1 MDGLDAVVG
10 LSVQRGASVKPPGNV
25 VVVHGLNRGADEV
38 LRCADA
44 ARGRGPISIV
54 TAEVASTIG
63 PSRQDVVD
71 DDVDEAIWEEAE
83 TGLRHQGRVTSNYL
97 ALMAL
102 GGAIAA
108 VGLVSEPVP
117 QTIAFVAASVI
128 APEFEPLAKIPL
140 GLALRRWN
148 VVKRGLVSSAVG
160 YAVLVTGAA
169 LAFLA
174 LRLGGGTSVEAL
186 LANPEVHVIED
197 PTASSLL
204 VSVCGAAAGV
214 VIVLAYRRS
223 LIAGL
228 LVALILV
235 PAAALVGAA
244 AAAGRFGL
252 AYQGLERLLIDA
264 AFIVVLGAVL
274 VLIKQVTVHRRL
286 PMV

>member
-10 LSVQRGASVKPPGNV
+10 LSVQRGASVKPPGDV
-25 VVVHGLNRGADEV
+25 VVVHVLNRGADEV

-54 TAEVASTIG
+54 TAEVASIID

-128 APEFEPLAKIPL
+128 APGFEPLAKIPL

-160 YAVLVTGAA
+160 YAVLVAGAA

-264 AFIVVLGAVL
+264 AFIVVLGALL

>member
-1 MDGLDAVVG
+1 MDRLDAVVG
-10 LSVQRGASVKPPGNV
+10 LSVQRGASVKPPGDV
-25 VVVHGLNRGADEV
+25 VIVHVLNRGADEV

-54 TAEVASTIG
+54 TAEVASIID

-117 QTIAFVAASVI
+117 QTIASVAASVI

-169 LAFLA
+169 LALLA
-174 LRLGGGTSVEAL
+174 LRLGGGPSVEAL
-186 LANPEVHVIED
+186 LANSKVHAIED
-197 PTASSLL
+197 LTASLLL
-204 VSVCGAAAGV
+204 VSACGAAAGV
-214 VIVLAYRRS
+214 VILLAYRRS
-223 LIAGL
+223 VIAGL
-228 LVALILV
+228 LVALVLV
-235 PAAALVGAA
+235 PVALVGA

-264 AFIVVLGAVL
+264 AFIVVLGALL

-286 PMV
+286 PLV